1 MEKRAG
7 DREKGNK
14 REEKEQET
22 AIYRERLLELL
33 EMQMEMK
40 PAIQR
45 LVKVLLEKAGEPLLV
60 MNNRQGTVCETATA
74 SDTHQSPQQPC

>member
-1 MEKRAG
+1 MIEKKGA
-7 DREKGNK
+7 RERRKSK
-14 REEKEQET
+14 RQQ
-22 AIYRERLLELL
+22 YRERLSELL

>member
-1 MEKRAG
+1 
-7 DREKGNK
+7 
-14 REEKEQET
+14 
-22 AIYRERLLELL
+22 
-33 EMQMEMK
+33 MQMEMK